1 MCAETYKISRHEQD
15 EYSVASFKRAKAAT
29 EAGLFKP
36 EIVPVP
42 VPQKKGDPVLVTT
55 DEQFTK
61 VDFNKMSTL
70 KSPFKKD
77 GTLTTLYMVLLLR
90 NVVLISSVFYLWRFR
105 NCCQLFVPQWWS

>member
-1 MCAETYKISRHEQD
+1 VCAETYKISRHEQD
-15 EYSVASFKRAKAAT
+15 EYAIASFKRAKAAT

-61 VDFNKMSTL
+61 VDFHKMSTL

-77 GTLTTLYMVLLLR
+77 GTLTPLHGVFVAQWCAHILR
-90 NVVLISSVFYLWRFR
+90 F
-105 NCCQLFVPQWWS
+105 LFVKVP